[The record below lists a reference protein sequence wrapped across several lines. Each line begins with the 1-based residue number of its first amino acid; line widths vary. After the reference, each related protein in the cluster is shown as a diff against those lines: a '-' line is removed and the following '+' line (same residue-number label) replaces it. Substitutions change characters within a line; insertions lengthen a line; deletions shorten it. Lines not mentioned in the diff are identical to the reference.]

1 MKRSLKLI
9 CAALLVLLLVS
20 CATAGM
26 RITIAGKTY
35 VSRVLGNSVEY
46 LVGNQKLGEA
56 RKIGDSIDYR
66 DARGNL
72 VGSAKP
78 LGDAIIFRD
87 ARGGEIGSCKPLG
100 EKLIYRD
107 GRGRDLGQAY
117 VLGWKTMYVSERGG
131 SMGEADTKDMPLRPL
146 PLELLLRG
154 SGDDAQQTHGLCLPQ
169 ITYVKAD
176 GAAQAAGLKVNDI
189 IIGCRGG
196 CWTTYDVM
204 GSGQAESLNRLRPKM
219 EELRERDGLVMIV
232 YRPETGEKDAA
243 KGTIVASAPMPAGPK
258 GYGWKVQESCATF
271 TRKGSLAYYAQ
282 VADVYRKWLS
292 DGNDGPALRL
302 PVCLLRVTKVNPG
315 SQAEAAGMKV
325 GDMFIGI
332 VGREGSFLDDV
343 SASHRLTFEKSEAKL
358 AAVKETPDLSFV
370 VYRPSKGEKNSAAG
384 EIVILAPMQPGKKGY
399 SYSVSEAAPQYTRD
413 GSCEYAAQIRAI
425 YEKWLNERRQA
436 P

>member
-154 SGDDAQQTHGLCLPQ
+154 SGDDAQQTHGPCLPQ

-196 CWTTYDVM
+196 CWTTFDFM
-204 GSGQAESLNRLRPKM
+204 GSG
-219 EELRERDGLVMIV
+219 
-232 YRPETGEKDAA
+232 
-243 KGTIVASAPMPAGPK
+243 
-258 GYGWKVQESCATF
+258 
-271 TRKGSLAYYAQ
+271 
-282 VADVYRKWLS
+282 
-292 DGNDGPALRL
+292 
-302 PVCLLRVTKVNPG
+302 
-315 SQAEAAGMKV
+315 
-325 GDMFIGI
+325 
-332 VGREGSFLDDV
+332 
-343 SASHRLTFEKSEAKL
+343 
-358 AAVKETPDLSFV
+358 
-370 VYRPSKGEKNSAAG
+370 
-384 EIVILAPMQPGKKGY
+384 
-399 SYSVSEAAPQYTRD
+399 
-413 GSCEYAAQIRAI
+413 
-425 YEKWLNERRQA
+425 
-436 P
+436 